1 MAANLSKGRETRE
14 RIVRET
20 APLLNKRGFLSTP
33 LADILHC
40 VGLEK
45 GGFYHHF
52 ASKEDLVLE
61 AFEHV
66 TSEASVRLQA
76 AIAGEST
83 AVGKLLAMTEAYRS
97 FKTAQLL
104 EGGGCPILNAAV
116 ESDDGN
122 TRLRDAARLAMDRW
136 RGVINR
142 VLSAGIASG
151 EIRSDLDPDKVS
163 SWVIG
168 SIEGGVMLANLYKDP
183 VFLNRALDQLVIY
196 IEALPPPKSATAAA

>member
-1 MAANLSKGRETRE
+1 MATNLTKGQETRE

-20 APLLNKRGFLSTP
+20 APLLNKQGFLSTP
-33 LADILHC
+33 LADILKA

-52 ASKEDLVLE
+52 ACKEDLVVE

-66 TSEASVRLQA
+66 AAAAAARLHGAIENEVGA
-76 AIAGEST
+76 AA
-83 AVGKLLAMTEAYRS
+83 KLKAMTEAYRT
-97 FKTAQLL
+97 FKIAQLL

-122 TRLRDAARLAMDRW
+122 VRLRDAARLAMDRW

-142 VLSAGIASG
+142 ILSAGIASG
-151 EIRSDLDPDKVS
+151 EIRPDVDPDKES
-163 SWVIG
+163 SWVIAA
-168 SIEGGVMLANLYKDP
+168 IEGGVMLANLYKDP
-183 VFLNRALDQLVIY
+183 IFLNRSLDQLVIH
-196 IEALPPPKSATAAA
+196 IDTLLVRPS

>member
-1 MAANLSKGRETRE
+1 MATNLTKGQETRE

-20 APLLNKRGFLSTP
+20 APLLNKQGFLSTP
-33 LADILHC
+33 LADILKA

-66 TSEASVRLQA
+66 SSQASARLLA
-76 AIAGEST
+76 AMQDQVG
-83 AVGKLLAMTEAYRS
+83 AVAKLKAMTEAYRI
-97 FKTAQLL
+97 FKIPLL
-104 EGGGCPILNAAV
+104 LDGGGCPMLNAAV

-122 TRLRDAARLAMDRW
+122 PRLRDAARLAMDRW

-142 VLSAGIASG
+142 ILSAGIAAG
-151 EIRSDLDPDKVS
+151 EIRADVDPDKVS
-163 SWVIG
+163 SWVIAA
-168 SIEGGVMLANLYKDP
+168 IEGGVMLANLYKDP
-183 VFLNRALDQLVIY
+183 IFLNRALDQLVIY
-196 IEALPPPKSATAAA
+196 IDTLALPPA